1 MTRTTTFIIETTGG
15 SPTFHI
21 PFPISSLAALAS
33 SSSSNNKNNNNN
45 PHENENVKF
54 LFRNSGGRPT
64 FHVGGAEVGVSSAEA
79 WDYATVVE
87 AVMGQRRKRLPL
99 GLGTPN
105 VRVKVEEETPG
116 VAMVGS
122 GKGKGKEKEKERPI
136 ENVDEDPSTSRSRLP
151 SPAAAQRRQFTREE
165 LHALAR
171 GSLAIDSIDRIE
183 NDGRQ
188 DFLYTIDPTLPPD
201 RPLAADEQAEW
212 TPLWN
217 DLLHLDRVFC
227 GPLRGAKGVAKGKD
241 KMSENADSKTPENVN
256 GKVLE
261 EGIENG
267 KGKGNV
273 KEKNKITAT
282 RTEKEQVQGREKE
295 TEKPWPPPR
304 VRSKVKENNA
314 VGALASSSNTLR
326 HWLTKLFVRCAD
338 PSPSH
343 HHEEVVG
350 GGFHA
355 DAEAEADV
363 TTAKPKPKPKQRYKT
378 AYTNTPEL
386 HSYMACI
393 PDIHSFPSAS
403 TSSISPTSAQPTT
416 STSAEPTILTPAERT
431 WLSAQTEFARPPG
444 WWRPVRWLAL
454 GERMHGELNGREDPI
469 RPLYHG
475 VLLEAWDRGEWR
487 FHGHEGVGRVGVPW
501 GEWVRGEEGRRWVA
515 GAR

>member
-33 SSSSNNKNNNNN
+33 SSTNN
-45 PHENENVKF
+45 PHENVKF

-122 GKGKGKEKEKERPI
+122 GKGKGKRKEKETPI
-136 ENVDEDPSTSRSRLP
+136 DPADEDPSTLRSRLS

-171 GSLAIDSIDRIE
+171 GSLAIDSIDGIE

-188 DFLYTIDPTLPPD
+188 DFLYTIDPSLPPD
-201 RPLAADEQAEW
+201 RPMAADEQAEW

-227 GPLRGAKGVAKGKD
+227 GPLRAVAVDNRK
-241 KMSENADSKTPENVN
+241 
-256 GKVLE
+256 
-261 EGIENG
+261 
-267 KGKGNV
+267 V
-273 KEKNKITAT
+273 KEKTKTKISTT
-282 RTEKEQVQGREKE
+282 TTTEKSQGREKE
-295 TEKPWPPPR
+295 KEEKPWPPPR
-304 VRSKVKENNA
+304 VRSKLKVKENTANNSNTIANA
-314 VGALASSSNTLR
+314 VAGPSRPAPPVNGAAMKGNSYSR
-326 HWLTKLFVRCAD
+326 EEDEFAD
-338 PSPSH
+338 
-343 HHEEVVG
+343 
-350 GGFHA
+350 
-355 DAEAEADV
+355 EAEAATGGKRAGPGDV
-363 TTAKPKPKPKQRYKT
+363 EGGPARKRSRRGDGGAGEEGEEGGRTMTTTTRDSMT
-378 AYTNTPEL
+378 AAGKVGKSSVKGQLARQALFLVTLQTL
-386 HSYMACI
+386 SYDTYR
-393 PDIHSFPSAS
+393 P
-403 TSSISPTSAQPTT
+403 
-416 STSAEPTILTPAERT
+416 ILTPAERT

-444 WWRPVRWLAL
+444 WWRPVAWLAL
-454 GERMHGELNGREDPI
+454 GERMHGEDNTSPI

-487 FHGHEGVGRVGVPW
+487 FRGHEGVGKVGVPW
-501 GEWVRGEEGRRWVA
+501 GEWVRGEEGKRWVA